1 MSAPFIPEQ
10 QTAII
15 AGPAGEFLVSDTVKV
30 PTLMPDQIL
39 VKTGAV
45 ALNPVDTKLIGDFVT
60 PGVMFGF
67 DCAGTIVALGSEVPT
82 DEFKIGDRVCGSA
95 SGMNQLK
102 PLGGSFA
109 EYAKLQANM
118 SLHVPD
124 YMSIEDAASL
134 GTSIASAAMCLFWS
148 LKWPGDLLE
157 GAKHGDEAKPPV
169 LVYGGSTST
178 GTMVLQLLKLCGF
191 PTIATCSPHNF
202 DFVKGYGADV
212 VYDYKSSDCAAK
224 IRADTNNE
232 LEYIID
238 CFAEDSSMRFCY
250 AAMGRA
256 GGKYV
261 ALNPFSEHL
270 HNRKVIEPDW
280 ILATR
285 IAGDGSMWPAPFACP
300 DEPKILEI
308 SLPLYR
314 TFQVLLDERKIR
326 PHTVQL
332 EDGGLSGIPEGVQ
345 KIRSGAVSGVKL
357 VYPIAA

>member
-1 MSAPFIPEQ
+1 MSAPIIPEY

-15 AGPAGEFLVSDTVKV
+15 AGPAGEFLVSSDIKV
-30 PTLMPDQIL
+30 PSVEPDEIL
-39 VKTGAV
+39 IKTEAV
-45 ALNPVDTKLIGDFVT
+45 ALNPVDTKLVGDFVT

-67 DCAGTIVALGSEVPT
+67 DCAGTVVAIGSDVT
-82 DEFKIGDRVCGSA
+82 SNIKIGDRVCGSG
-95 SGMNQLK
+95 SGMNKLK

-109 EYAKLQANM
+109 EYSKLLGNM
-118 SLHVPD
+118 ALRVPD
-124 YMSIEDAASL
+124 YMSISDAASM

-148 LKWPGDLLE
+148 LKWPGSLME
-157 GAKHGDEAKPPV
+157 GPKEGDEPKPPV
-169 LVYGGSTST
+169 FVYGGSTST

-191 PTIATCSPHNF
+191 PTITTCSPHNF
-202 DFVKGYGADV
+202 DFVKSYGADV
-212 VYDYKSSDCAAK
+212 VYDYKSADCAAK

-285 IAGDGSMWPAPFACP
+285 IAGDASCWPAPFECP
-300 DEPKILEI
+300 PEPKILEV
-308 SLPLYR
+308 SLPLYSI
-314 TFQVLLDERKIR
+314 FQSLLDERKIR
-326 PHTVQL
+326 PHTVKL
-332 EDGGLSGIPEGVQ
+332 ESGGLAGIPEGVE
-345 KIRSGAVSGVKL
+345 KIRSGKVSGVKL
-357 VYPIAA
+357 VYLA

>member
-1 MSAPFIPEQ
+1 MSASTIPET

-15 AGPAGEFLVSDTVKV
+15 AGPAGEFMVSNDVKV
-30 PTLMPDQIL
+30 PALLPGEIII
-39 VKTGAV
+39 KTAAV

-67 DCAGTIVALGSEVPT
+67 DCAGTVLAVADDVTL
-82 DEFKIGDRVCGSA
+82 FKVGDRVCGSA
-95 SGMNQLK
+95 SGMNKKK
-102 PLGGSFA
+102 PLCGSFA
-109 EYAKLQANM
+109 EYVKLQANL
-118 SLHVPD
+118 SLGVPEN
-124 YMSIEDAASL
+124 MSITDAASM

-148 LKWPGDLLE
+148 LKWPGNLLE
-157 GAKHGDEAKPPV
+157 GPKEGDEPKPPV

-191 PTIATCSPHNF
+191 TTIATCSPHNF
-202 DFVKGYGADV
+202 DFVKSYGADV
-212 VYDYKSSDCAAK
+212 VYDYKTPDCAAK

-232 LEYIID
+232 LEFIID

-285 IAGDGSMWPAPFACP
+285 INGEGSSWPPPFQCP
-300 DEPKILEI
+300 DDFSILDV
-308 SLPLYR
+308 SLPLYEV
-314 TFQVLLDERKIR
+314 FQRLLDDGKLR
-326 PHTVQL
+326 PHTVKL
-332 EDGGLSGIPEGVQ
+332 EAGGLGGIPEGVQ
-345 KIRSGAVSGVKL
+345 KIRSGEISGVKL
-357 VYPIAA
+357 VYSLA